1 MQAARS
7 VPRGIDTTP
16 TDRSIR
22 ARRLRAPNLPAAI
35 ARADRAT
42 DKTPTTPK
50 NDDTRDPMIIHS
62 ATVELHPT
70 DLSLLRESGLPIEPT
85 NEARNRVVPVG
96 RADLASA
103 LQTAR
108 ANTDD
113 PTHRAVFLSFLK
125 QLRA

>member
-1 MQAARS
+1 MS
-7 VPRGIDTTP
+7 RGIDATP

-22 ARRLRAPNLPAAI
+22 ADRLRAPAWPDEV
-35 ARADRAT
+35 ARARRAT
-42 DKTPTTPK
+42 DKTTTTPK

-85 NEARNRVVPVG
+85 GEARNRVVPIG
-96 RADLASA
+96 RADLACA
-103 LQTAR
+103 LQAAR